1 MKRAM
6 GLEYEN
12 PKSCLKVAMAM
23 KKEAPKTSRQDIR
36 NSQRDNGVPSSAN
49 WKPTNPL
56 MSKQQYAAATN
67 PVYTAAN
74 HFETGKF

>member
-1 MKRAM
+1 MV
-6 GLEYEN
+6 LQQVN
-12 PKSCLKVAMAM
+12 NLFI
-23 KKEAPKTSRQDIR
+23 T
-36 NSQRDNGVPSSAN
+36 QRDNGVPSSAN

-74 HFETGKF
+74 HFEIVNFMSIKKIMIGWNVPDR